1 LSLINFTTP
10 SLGTL
15 GWTKINQKN
24 SAKKVHFGDFL
35 HYLTIK
41 HKNMGYYS

>member
-1 LSLINFTTP
+1 LFLIDFITP

-15 GWTKINQKN
+15 GSTKINQQN
-24 SAKKVHFGDFL
+24 SPKKVHLGDFL
-35 HYLTIK
+35 HYLTSK